1 MNIFIV
7 ETPSIMFVEPS
18 NRVQEL
24 ISEYTS
30 MYDKNVILKLETKEF
45 NVKYMKKISYFY
57 DDDNVVI
64 IDTEF
69 NEMFSTAFVKISN
82 IPEVFIARLD
92 IYKLVVYLLYKQLKF
107 AYDEKEIVI
116 SKFRKD
122 VYDKISNLTEGYF
135 ERYL

>member
-7 ETPSIMFVEPS
+7 ATPSIVFVEPS
-18 NRVQEL
+18 DRVQDL
-24 ISEYTS
+24 ISQHT
-30 MYDKNVILKLETKEF
+30 MYDKNIIVKRKTKQF
-45 NVKYMKKISYFY
+45 DVKYMKKISYFY
-57 DDDNVVI
+57 DDNDNVVI
-64 IDTEF
+64 IDTAF

-82 IPEVFIARLD
+82 IPELFIARLD

-122 VYDKISNLTEGYF
+122 IYDKISNLTEGYF

>member
-7 ETPSIMFVEPS
+7 ATPSIVFVEPS
-18 NRVQEL
+18 DRVQDL
-24 ISEYTS
+24 ISQHT
-30 MYDKNVILKLETKEF
+30 MYDKNIIVKRKTKQF
-45 NVKYMKKISYFY
+45 DVKYMKKISYFY
-57 DDDNVVI
+57 DDNDNVVI
-64 IDTEF
+64 IDTAF

-122 VYDKISNLTEGYF
+122 TYDKISNLTEGYF

>member
-7 ETPSIMFVEPS
+7 ATPSIVFVEPS
-18 NRVQEL
+18 DRVQDL
-24 ISEYTS
+24 ISQHT
-30 MYDKNVILKLETKEF
+30 MYDKNIIVKRKTKQF
-45 NVKYMKKISYFY
+45 DVKYMKKISYFY

-122 VYDKISNLTEGYF
+122 IYDKISNLTEGYF

>member
-7 ETPSIMFVEPS
+7 ATPSIAFVEPS
-18 NRVQEL
+18 DRVQDL
-24 ISEYTS
+24 ISQHT
-30 MYDKNVILKLETKEF
+30 MNDKNIILKRETKQF